1 MTDVITLSLN
11 GEALRTTAQTAQL
24 VDLSAGYLVSCRS
37 KNSLP
42 LKFVKIGKHV
52 FYRQS
57 DIDAYLASKDG
68 A

>member
-11 GEALRTTAQTAQL
+11 GEALRTTAQTAPL
-24 VDLSAGYLVSCRS
+24 VDLTAGYLISCRS
-37 KNSLP
+37 NNSLP
-42 LKFVKIGKHV
+42 LKFIKIGKHV

-57 DIDAYLASKDG
+57 DIDAYLAGKAG

>member
-11 GEALRTTAQTAQL
+11 GEALHTTAQTAPL
-24 VDLSAGYLVSCRS
+24 VDLTVGYMISCRS

-42 LKFVKIGKHV
+42 LKFIKIGKHV
-52 FYRQS
+52 FYRRS
-57 DIDAYLASKDG
+57 DIDAYLASKAG